1 MRHTGKAMEKL
12 IRNRTIQSKKKN
24 LPEGVS
30 FISISV
36 PSTVLSGDGGEGLS
50 PDVGA
55 GLSADCNVGLLQSVV
70 DTVVGGLCPLDTGEP
85 CPCAPNRL

>member
-1 MRHTGKAMEKL
+1 MSED
-12 IRNRTIQSKKKN
+12 I
-24 LPEGVS
+24 P
-30 FISISV
+30 FISISI

-55 GLSADCNVGLLQSVV
+55 GLSADSNVGLLQSVE
-70 DTVVGGLCPLDTGEP
+70 DTGAGGLCPLDTGEL